1 MKKIRS
7 FLPALAV
14 LFLAIS
20 CKEKKKDGKEDFFPA
35 ISFIKSQ
42 VAHVDTSLYSI
53 IQLNIIDST
62 RTDTIYVPREQFRS
76 LAKDFL
82 ELPDISE
89 KKLRAAY
96 KEEKLFDETLNTVI
110 LSYLPEKPGK
120 QTIHRQDVLIA
131 PDPGGDKVKSIII
144 DYGWSNK
151 DSAIEKKM
159 LWQVDRSFQVTTIRQ
174 LPGQEES
181 ITTTKVVWNETDN
194 P

>member
-7 FLPALAV
+7 FLPAFAA
-14 LFLAIS
+14 LFLAVS
-20 CKEKKKDGKEDFFPA
+20 CKEKKKDGKENFFPA

-53 IQLNIIDST
+53 IQLNMVDST

-89 KKLRAAY
+89 KKLRADY

-110 LSYLPEKPGK
+110 LSYMPEKPGK
-120 QTIHRQDVLIA
+120 QTIHRQDVLIV

-159 LWQVDRSFQVTTIRQ
+159 LWQADRSFQVTTIRQ
-174 LPGQEES
+174 LPGRQES